1 MDLLKSFRD
10 KFSLTSIKEQVST
23 TKNTFQI
30 IEGLLGLLQDNKIP
44 SSAKEMLVNLK
55 TLVIDQPNIVSI
67 NHFINH
73 FLLRT
78 NPENLP
84 IVLKELLEVFHER
97 WKHVDRKT
105 AQVAFNL
112 YNFKN
117 KRIAFFGSSDAMQ
130 SLVEICVYH
139 HAHSKV
145 IQVLGN
151 NDKEAKEQVKQII
164 SKNVDIQAI
173 DLYNLSRMENNI
185 DFIIL
190 SSDIIMQDTFIA
202 KAGTNLIALW
212 AKQHHIP
219 ILVLSDSRKILNTK
233 ILPDSIIDSFIKEA
247 PKSSSDIWKGAPEE
261 VTITNFGLEEVRNEV
276 VNFFILEEQ
285 AYPPNELSQVVDKI
299 LISKFI

>member
-1 MDLLKSFRD
+1 MDLLKSFRE
-10 KFSLTSIKEQVST
+10 KFSLTNIKEQVST

-44 SSAKEMLVNLK
+44 SSAKEMLMNLK

-105 AQVAFNL
+105 AQIAFNL

-117 KRIAFFGSSDAMQ
+117 KRIAFYGSSDAML
-130 SLVEICVYH
+130 SLVEICVYN

-145 IQVLGN
+145 IQILGN
-151 NDKEAKEQVKQII
+151 NDKEGKEQVKQMI
-164 SKNVDIQAI
+164 SKNVEIQAV
-173 DLYNLSRMENNI
+173 DLYNLGRMEDEI

-190 SSDIIMQDTFIA
+190 SSDIIMQDTFIV
-202 KAGTNLIALW
+202 KAGTNLISIW
-212 AKQHHIP
+212 AKQNHIP
-219 ILVLSDSRKILNTK
+219 VLVLSDSRKILNTK
-233 ILPDSIIDSFIKEA
+233 ILPSSIIDSFIKEA
-247 PKSSSDIWKGAPEE
+247 PKSASDIWKSAPEE
-261 VTITNFGLEEVRNEV
+261 VKITNFSLEEVKNDSV
-276 VNFFILEEQ
+276 DFFILEQQ
-285 AYPPNELSQVVDKI
+285 AFPPNELSQEVDKI